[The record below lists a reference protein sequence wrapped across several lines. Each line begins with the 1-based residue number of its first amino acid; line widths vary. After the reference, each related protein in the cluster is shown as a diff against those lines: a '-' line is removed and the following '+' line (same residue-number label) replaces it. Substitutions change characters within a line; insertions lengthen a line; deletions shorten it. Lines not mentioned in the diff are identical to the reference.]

1 MAPNKRMVPAEKK
14 KLTFHPKWW
23 LVAFGLSW
31 SLAMAG
37 PLAQTTP
44 TSSNP
49 KKDPLV
55 LKGKQLYADLRCF
68 YCHKLKG
75 RGGTVGPALDN
86 VGFRRTQ
93 EWMAHHFRDPK
104 EVSQGTK
111 MIKLK
116 LKDSQFQALV
126 AYMNSLGGYTFTPQ
140 APDLYKANCAAC
152 HSLNGEIT
160 NATDL
165 FKEGKFRDMD
175 FLMDYIRDPAK
186 VNSEAKMIKFVGVL
200 TEAQIKDIAAYL
212 YQQSRQ

>member
-111 MIKLK
+111 MIKL
-116 LKDSQFQALV
+116 
-126 AYMNSLGGYTFTPQ
+126 
-140 APDLYKANCAAC
+140 
-152 HSLNGEIT
+152 
-160 NATDL
+160 
-165 FKEGKFRDMD
+165 
-175 FLMDYIRDPAK
+175 
-186 VNSEAKMIKFVGVL
+186 
-200 TEAQIKDIAAYL
+200 
-212 YQQSRQ
+212 